1 MLTSTTK
8 TTKLVLLATCLLAP
22 VTMRADLLVSPAGGS
37 SITPSNPDDGSASLN
52 LGGTFDF
59 YGNPVDSLFFQV
71 NGFLSTEDAE
81 GFFDDRSITT
91 LANDTGSS
99 VIAPLYDD
107 LIEIG
112 GTSLSDLSTSNYF
125 AATWQNIAGDAD
137 PSGGTSSFQVLL
149 FFSAATVDGF
159 SFQPGDIAISYG
171 SLNDV
176 PSGTFTVGVAQNG
189 SNGVGNPLSS
199 DGQLTNLSSLPA
211 GNEFFLY
218 RPDGNS
224 YDVSVQETSAV
235 PEPGS
240 IGLVGLLMLGLPAWI
255 QRNRSARQ
263 ASRRA
268 RRISAASGR
277 A

>member
-1 MLTSTTK
+1 MLSSTAK
-8 TTKLVLLATCLLAP
+8 STKLVLLIICVLAP
-22 VTMRADLLVSPAGGS
+22 AAMRADLLVSPAGGS
-37 SITPSNPDDGSASLN
+37 STTPSNPDDGSASLS

-59 YGNPVDSLFFQV
+59 YENPVDSLFFQV

-91 LANDTGSS
+91 LASETGSS

-125 AATWQNIAGDAD
+125 AATWQSIAGDAD

-189 SNGVGNPLSS
+189 SNGVGNPMSS
-199 DGQLTNLSSLPA
+199 DGQLTNLGSLPS

-240 IGLVGLLMLGLPAWI
+240 IGLVGFLMLGLPAWI
-255 QRNRSARQ
+255 RRNRSAR
-263 ASRRA
+263 RF
-268 RRISAASGR
+268 
-277 A
+277 

>member
-1 MLTSTTK
+1 MLSSTAK
-8 TTKLVLLATCLLAP
+8 STKLVLLIICVLAP
-22 VTMRADLLVSPAGGS
+22 AAMRADLLVSPAGGS
-37 SITPSNPDDGSASLN
+37 STTPSNPDDGSASLS

-59 YGNPVDSLFFQV
+59 YENPVDSLFFQV

-91 LANDTGSS
+91 LASETGSS

-125 AATWQNIAGDAD
+125 AATWQSIAGDAD

-189 SNGVGNPLSS
+189 SNGVGNPMSS
-199 DGQLTNLSSLPA
+199 DGQLTNLGSLPS

-240 IGLVGLLMLGLPAWI
+240 IGLVGFLMLGLPAWI
-255 QRNRSARQ
+255 RRNRSARPF
-263 ASRRA
+263 
-268 RRISAASGR
+268 
-277 A
+277 